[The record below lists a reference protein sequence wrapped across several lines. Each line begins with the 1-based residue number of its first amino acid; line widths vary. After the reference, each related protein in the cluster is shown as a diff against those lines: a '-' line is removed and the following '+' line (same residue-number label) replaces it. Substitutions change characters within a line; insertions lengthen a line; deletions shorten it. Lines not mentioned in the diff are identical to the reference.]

1 VALPESV
8 EELTIERVHEGYRSG
23 AFTVRELVQAYLDR
37 IVSIDQS
44 GPTLNS
50 IITVSDTA
58 LDEADELDQAFAG
71 EGRLIGSL
79 HGVPILVK
87 DQIETAGMRT
97 TFGSIAAGEYVPTAD
112 ATVIARLR
120 DAGAIIL
127 GKTTMPDLATSR
139 FSTSSRSGPT
149 GVTKNPYDL
158 SRDPGGS
165 SSGTGA
171 AVAANLSLVGIGEDT
186 GGSIRVPSSWCG
198 LVGLKVTPALISRT
212 GMSSLVVSQDSAGPM
227 TRTVTDAA
235 LLLDVLAGHDPAD
248 PYTAISA
255 IVRQEG
261 SYATGLGEATLQGK
275 RVGVLRDEFPR
286 ADDPEEEPVGE
297 VLRVALRQLIEAG
310 AELVDV
316 AIPDLAQSL
325 DLTRLLFSQSRRDM
339 NEFYGARPDL
349 PIGSLDKVFSE
360 GQYHEK
366 LELLELIAGGPETPR
381 GDPEYLSRIL
391 EHGRFQRQVLAIFA
405 EHRLDVIAFPD
416 TRLPAPTLEDV
427 FASRWTDFNYPTNT
441 LIASQLHFPAISV
454 PAGFTRSG
462 LPVGLELMAV
472 PYDEARLLN
481 VARGV
486 EKATDA
492 RRPPR
497 PWVETAST
505 IPSRPEYDHSPDPS
519 AKLHEER

>member
-1 VALPESV
+1 VALPASV
-8 EELTIERVHEGYRSG
+8 EELTIEQVHEGYLSG
-23 AFTVRELVQAYLDR
+23 GFTVRDLVQAYLDR
-37 IVSIDQS
+37 IVSVDQS

-50 IITVSDTA
+50 IITVSATA
-58 LDEADELDQAFAG
+58 LDEADGLDRAFAQ
-71 EGRLIGSL
+71 EGQLVGSL

-87 DQIETAGMRT
+87 DQIETAGLRT
-97 TFGSIAAGEYVPTAD
+97 TFGSIAAGDYMPDSD

-120 DAGAIIL
+120 EAGAIIL

-171 AVAANLSLVGIGEDT
+171 AIAANLALVGIGEDT

-212 GMSSLVVSQDSAGPM
+212 GMSPLVVSQDSAGPM

-235 LLLDVLAGHDPAD
+235 LLLDVLAGYDPTD

-255 IVRQEG
+255 ITRQGG
-261 SYATGLGEATLQGK
+261 SYAAGLKDATLTGK
-275 RVGVLRDEFPR
+275 RVGVLRQAFPDP
-286 ADDPEEEPVGE
+286 ADPEEGPVEE
-297 VLRVALRQLIEAG
+297 VLRRALRQLAEAG

-316 AIPDLAQSL
+316 AIPDLEESL
-325 DLTRLLFSQSRRDM
+325 TVTRLLFSQSRRDM
-339 NEFYGARPDL
+339 NAFYGERPEL
-349 PIGSLDKVFSE
+349 PIGSLDRVYSE

-366 LELLELIAGGPETPR
+366 LELLELIARGPETPA
-381 GDPEYLSRIL
+381 GDPEYLDRIL
-391 EHGRFQRQVLAIFA
+391 EQGEFQRRALAIFA

-416 TRLPAPTLEDV
+416 TRLAAPTLEDV

-454 PAGFTRSG
+454 PAGYTASG

-472 PYDEARLLN
+472 PYDEARLLT

-486 EKATDA
+486 EVATGA
-492 RRPPR
+492 RRPPQLQEGAEGT
-497 PWVETAST
+497 V
-505 IPSRPEYDHSPDPS
+505 PSRPFAGSS
-519 AKLHEER
+519 ANLQEER